1 MNGAPGGT
9 REGWLEERAWLLIV
23 LTLACAA
30 LYLPLGVAVGA
41 GSAVY
46 AHFKGK
52 IWVRNV
58 LLALLIVPILVLS
71 VFFG

>member
-1 MNGAPGGT
+1 VNGPRAG
-9 REGWLEERAWLLIV
+9 GWLEERPWLLI
-23 LTLACAA
+23 LFTLACAA
-30 LYLPLGVAVGA
+30 VYLPLGVAVGA
-41 GSAVY
+41 GSTVY

-71 VFFG
+71 MFYG